1 MGFGKGLIL
10 GTISLLLIISISLS
24 ITLYSSNALLHPE
37 IYKSSLEKN
46 NVYKQMGSEFEN
58 ESRKV
63 IDSSLENFLSYL
75 NGDSDSVVN
84 LEFAQ
89 ISGIEDSGDLEKL
102 KGYVILFKRIFYASI
117 ILSFVLI
124 ILIFI
129 LSKNFFSSSK
139 ILGMDLFLVGISMIF
154 SVAAGKPI
162 LNNALS
168 KTAQGGTEILKPL
181 VSDIFSEIFGKINFY
196 GYILVGIGAIIF
208 ALFWILQKRRNE
220 Q

>member
-75 NGDSDSVVN
+75 NGNSNSVGDS
-84 LEFAQ
+84 EFAQ
-89 ISGIEDSGDLEKL
+89 ISGMDSDDLEKL

-196 GYILVGIGAIIF
+196 GYIFVGIGAIIF

>member
-58 ESRKV
+58 ESRKA

-75 NGDSDSVVN
+75 NGNSNSVGDS
-84 LEFAQ
+84 EFAQ
-89 ISGIEDSGDLEKL
+89 ISGMDSDDLEKL

-196 GYILVGIGAIIF
+196 GYIFVGIGAIIF

>member
-1 MGFGKGLIL
+1 MGLGKGLIL

-75 NGDSDSVVN
+75 NGDSDSVGN
-84 LEFAQ
+84 SEFAQ
-89 ISGIEDSGDLEKL
+89 ISGMDSDDLEKL

-124 ILIFI
+124 FLIFI

-154 SVAAGKPI
+154 SVAVGKPI

-168 KTAQGGTEILKPL
+168 KTAQGETEILNAL

-208 ALFWILQKRRNE
+208 ALFWILKKRRNE

>member
-1 MGFGKGLIL
+1 MGLGKGLIL

-58 ESRKV
+58 ESRKA

-75 NGDSDSVVN
+75 NGNSNSVGDS
-84 LEFAQ
+84 EFAQ
-89 ISGIEDSGDLEKL
+89 ISGMDSDDLEKL